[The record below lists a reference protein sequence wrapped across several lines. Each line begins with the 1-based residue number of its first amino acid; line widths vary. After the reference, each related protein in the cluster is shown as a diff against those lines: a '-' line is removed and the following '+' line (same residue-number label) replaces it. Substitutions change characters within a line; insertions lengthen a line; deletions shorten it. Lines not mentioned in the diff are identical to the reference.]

1 MKNRFGFFHF
11 EIIVGILLLLIV
23 TSILLLNILK
33 SKSYLTFDTM
43 RKSSVVFFK
52 IVSTNI
58 SSFSNSNVVYLQ
70 EVIDGGFIDK
80 IKNPVGDGY
89 CSTSESFVSF
99 SNSNAYV
106 TLKCGDLLI
115 DHVDVSSKRINIYKV
130 TEWNFNKNGDNYEE
144 RLLYNCYEN
153 GKEIFSSYIDES
165 YFIYKINKKYQTSVY
180 SIDDISSCRVISK
193 FFYRTKKKVT

>member
-11 EIIVGILLLLIV
+11 EIIIGILLLLIV
-23 TSILLLNILK
+23 TSILLL
-33 SKSYLTFDTM
+33 KSYWTFDTM

-130 TEWNFNKNGDNYEE
+130 TEWKFYKNGD
-144 RLLYNCYEN
+144 
-153 GKEIFSSYIDES
+153 
-165 YFIYKINKKYQTSVY
+165 
-180 SIDDISSCRVISK
+180 
-193 FFYRTKKKVT
+193 